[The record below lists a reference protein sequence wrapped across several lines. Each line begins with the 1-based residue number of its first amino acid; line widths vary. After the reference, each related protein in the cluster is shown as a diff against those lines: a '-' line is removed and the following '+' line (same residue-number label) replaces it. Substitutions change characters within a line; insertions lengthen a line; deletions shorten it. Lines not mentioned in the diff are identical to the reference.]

1 MKFNKSFAIQDSAR
15 KRELSQP
22 DKGHPSQVSRSISHN
37 NDFPAIIDN

>member
-22 DKGHPSQVSRSISHN
+22 DKGHPSQVRALSLKTNGS
-37 NDFPAIIDN
+37 FPKN